1 MQSGSTTT
9 SARSS
14 WSAARVIP
22 DEVAKEL
29 LSQNELEM
37 DQLDVQKGSVGTS
50 VLTTGDVIENGEQD
64 YDASDTQRQT
74 WSR

>member
-37 DQLDVQKGSVGTS
+37 EEPVRLAVCLAVRVLQFGTPRAF
-50 VLTTGDVIENGEQD
+50 LFKTPEYFFLIRG
-64 YDASDTQRQT
+64 AF
-74 WSR
+74 